1 MSAQITHSPLLGLR
15 TYLSDPNLNFIDIA
29 SLLDR
34 ETELKEFAQIVENR
48 DFSDVCS
55 HVANTMGHLMPF
67 KAIVNVLANENGGTV
82 FRDDY
87 EYYIAHY
94 RDAAAYYPFDPFSN
108 IPVQVTSG
116 ENIYCREVLK
126 FCLPAEVYLAHCE
139 TLNMVTMANPLVA
152 AIIADYLTFAL
163 NVEQRWVTHHTTPKE
178 HPMQQYFSLASLI
191 SQHLPHLGINYELIR
206 ADIEDTKTAFMN
218 DVIRSHKSCKPEM
231 MSLDLYAQS
240 INGIPD
246 SYLEQVWEARGKQY
260 ESVAFQDLW
269 DHPEVQDFL
278 ETSEVELSRTIGRLS
293 RIEQVVAELAT
304 SQKATR
310 SYDVYQCHA
319 IGSRVVIKNLGDYR
333 VLNWELSN
341 G

>member
-1 MSAQITHSPLLGLR
+1 MSAQITHSLPLGLR
-15 TYLSDPNLNFIDIA
+15 TYLSDLNLNFIDIA

-48 DFSDVCS
+48 DFGDVCS
-55 HVANTMGHLMPF
+55 HVADTMGHLMPF
-67 KAIVNVLANENGGTV
+67 KAIVNVLANDVGGTV

-87 EYYIAHY
+87 EYYVAHH
-94 RDAAAYYPFDPFSN
+94 RDAINYYPIDPFGPTP
-108 IPVQVTSG
+108 IQITVG
-116 ENIYCREVLK
+116 DNIYCREVAK
-126 FCLPAEVYLAHCE
+126 FCLPGEVYFAHCE

-152 AIIADYLTFAL
+152 AIVADYLTFSL
-163 NVEQRWVTHHTTPKE
+163 NVEQRWVTHHMTPKE
-178 HPMQQYFSLASLI
+178 HPMQQYFSLASI
-191 SQHLPHLGINYELIR
+191 VTKHLPHLIGVYEMIR
-206 ADIEDTKTAFMN
+206 MDIEDTKTAFMN
-218 DVIRSHKSCKPEM
+218 DVIRSHQTCKPESL
-231 MSLDLYAQS
+231 SLDLYAQS
-240 INGIPD
+240 IQGIPD

-260 ESVAFQDLW
+260 ESIAYQDLW
-269 DHPEVQDFL
+269 DNPDVQDFL
-278 ETSEVELSRTIGRLS
+278 ETSEVALSRAIGRLS
-293 RIEQVVAELAT
+293 RIEQIVAELGT